1 MNKSRPKE
9 IQIRKVP
16 RDLAKFL
23 ARPDFGSFLC
33 EFSCIDRAIAMQ
45 LDTQPVS
52 ARALYLML
60 AGYSSLMEE
69 NMERPQPPHVSP
81 KQLTTGLSPFT
92 PLAKS
97 IVFKS
102 IPHEIRALMDADSF
116 SEKIADPCSLD
127 AWTAYQLD
135 NGSATTRVIF
145 LIYEGVSIL
154 MTKGRIRKPSGG
166 LLHAP
171 QTTTHSGTSVNP
183 VDVAKE
189 AAGTMEA
196 QDGAGGMGSSGET
209 GFKSL
214 LPEDSPL
221 WTALSKKIAP

>member
-1 MNKSRPKE
+1 MNKSWPKE
-9 IQIRKVP
+9 MQIRNVP
-16 RDLAKFL
+16 KDLAKFL

-33 EFSCIDRAIAMQ
+33 EFSGIDRAIAMQ
-45 LDTQPVS
+45 LDTQSVS

-81 KQLTTGLSPFT
+81 KLLTTGLSPFT

-102 IPHEIRALMDADSF
+102 IPHEIRVLMDADSF

-135 NGSATTRVIF
+135 NGSPTTRVVF
-145 LIYEGVSIL
+145 LIYEGVSTL
-154 MTKGRIRKPSGG
+154 MTKGRTRKALGG
-166 LLHAP
+166 HP
-171 QTTTHSGTSVNP
+171 QAILTTTHGGTGANP
-183 VDVAKE
+183 EDIAKE

-196 QDGAGGMGSSGET
+196 QEGAGGIGSTGET

-214 LPEDSPL
+214 LPEDSPV
-221 WTALSKKIAP
+221 WNALSKK

>member
-1 MNKSRPKE
+1 MNKSWPKE
-9 IQIRKVP
+9 MQIRNVP
-16 RDLAKFL
+16 KDLAKFL

-33 EFSCIDRAIAMQ
+33 EFSGIDRAIAMQ
-45 LDTQPVS
+45 LDTQSVS

-81 KQLTTGLSPFT
+81 KLLTTGLSPCT

-102 IPHEIRALMDADSF
+102 LPHEIRVLIDADSF

-135 NGSATTRVIF
+135 NGSATTRVVF

-166 LLHAP
+166 LPHTTP
-171 QTTTHSGTSVNP
+171 VTTHSGTSVNT
-183 VDVAKE
+183 VDVSKE
-189 AAGTMEA
+189 AAGTMES
-196 QDGAGGMGSSGET
+196 QEGAEGIGSTGET

-214 LPEDSPL
+214 LPEDSPV
-221 WTALSKKIAP
+221 WTALSKK